1 LQAIVK
7 NLEYL
12 MSKLGCT
19 CGYAICDQS
28 DQLPYKGCVLK
39 DQDREAV
46 LEGIASDVALYI
58 KSLLGKDKGEWIAQF
73 PWLQD
78 KKNGAVIWGIMTQY
92 CLKYPVDLYECENCG
107 RLWVQKGVR
116 SQEFVSYM
124 PESSEIRAVLQS
136 ERHN

>member
-1 LQAIVK
+1 
-7 NLEYL
+7 

-19 CGYAICDQS
+19 CGHVICDQS
-28 DQLPYKGCVLK
+28 DLLPYKGRVLK

-58 KSLLGKDKGEWIAQF
+58 KSLLSEDKGEWIAQF
-73 PWLQD
+73 PWLQG
-78 KKNGAVIWGIMTQY
+78 KENGAVIWGIMTQY

-107 RLWVQKGVR
+107 RLWVQKSVN
-116 SQEFVSYM
+116 SQEFVSYV

-136 ERHN
+136 ERHHRVE